1 MQRTLNIW
9 AAMSWSI
16 DTAENSRPPES
27 GRRRRRRR
35 RRYRTV
41 FKEKNNMMK
50 KKTSTNEYPTE
61 DVGMVCSPA
70 REQPLDD
77 KRSLFHSSKYTIW
90 YALLKY
96 RKRSCQKSRHPITP
110 HTIHPSYKNNR
121 NLFWET
127 ERGAEVRLKDS
138 QRVVADT
145 M

>member
-1 MQRTLNIW
+1 MLKNVTCLAIV
-9 AAMSWSI
+9 AVH
-16 DTAENSRPPES
+16 TAENELSKVW
-27 GRRRRRRR
+27 GAGLLTTCRRRRR

-77 KRSLFHSSKYTIW
+77 KRSLFHSSEYTTW

-96 RKRSCQKSRHPITP
+96 RKRSCQK
-110 HTIHPSYKNNR
+110 
-121 NLFWET
+121 
-127 ERGAEVRLKDS
+127 
-138 QRVVADT
+138 
-145 M
+145 